1 MVSYRAIAPERTG
14 DRPDVMTAW
23 FQRFEPDLSDLSLLA
38 DNEIP
43 LAHSVLRIALTE
55 YPRLDPDR
63 WLGEIDRLA
72 DRARTRATDGDEA
85 SLIDALDAALFVE
98 AGFHG
103 NSALYYDPRNSF
115 LNDVLERRTGIP
127 ITLSIVYIETGRRL
141 GLDLFGIGLPGHFLV
156 GHRATDGSTQVIDA
170 FNRGSRLAR
179 EDCVRLVEENGGDAR
194 TFEERFLLPVSH
206 RNILLRMLT
215 NLKLIYVN
223 NRDFARAVRVMD
235 RSLEVAPEQWSEL
248 RDRGL
253 VLLQNGEP
261 GKALRDLKRYIELAP
276 LSDDEQPVRQAI
288 AAAQRLIAQLN

>member
-1 MVSYRAIAPERTG
+1 
-14 DRPDVMTAW
+14 MTALD
-23 FQRFEPDLSDLSLLA
+23 QPFEPDLSDLSSLT
-38 DNEIP
+38 DDQIP

-55 YPRLDPDR
+55 YPRLDPAR
-63 WLGEIDRLA
+63 WLGEIDHLA
-72 DRARTRATDGDEA
+72 DRARERASDADEA
-85 SLIDALDAALFVE
+85 SLVDALDAALFVE

-103 NSALYYDPRNSF
+103 NSSLYYDPRNSF

-156 GHRATDGSTQVIDA
+156 GHRFVDGRVQIIDA
-170 FNRGSRLAR
+170 FNRGSRLSR
-179 EDCVRLVEENGGDAR
+179 EDCARLVEDGDTERA
-194 TFEERFLLPVSH
+194 FEDRFLKPVSN

-223 NRDFARAVRVMD
+223 NRDFARAVRVMN
-235 RSLEVAPEQWSEL
+235 RSLEVAPDQWAEL

-253 VLLQNGEP
+253 VLLQDGEP
-261 GKALRDLKRYIELAP
+261 GKALRDLKRYIEFAP
-276 LSDDEQPVRQAI
+276 PSEDEQPIRQAI

>member
-1 MVSYRAIAPERTG
+1 MVSYRSIVPERTG
-14 DRPDVMTAW
+14 DVHDVMTVSMH
-23 FQRFEPDLSDLSLLA
+23 RFEPDLSDLAPLA
-38 DNEIP
+38 DDEIP

-55 YPRLDPDR
+55 YPRLEKDR

-72 DRARTRATDGDEA
+72 ERARARASGDDESA
-85 SLIDALDAALFVE
+85 LVDALDAALFVE

-127 ITLSIVYIETGRRL
+127 ISLSIVYIETGRRL

-156 GHRATDGSTQVIDA
+156 GHRGKDGRTQVIDA

-179 EDCVRLVEENGGDAR
+179 EDCARLVEENGGDAR
-194 TFEERFLLPVSH
+194 AFEERFLLPVSH
-206 RNILLRMLT
+206 RKILLRMLT

-223 NRDFARAVRVMD
+223 NRDFARAVKVMD
-235 RSLEVAPEQWSEL
+235 RSLEVAPDQWSEL

-261 GKALRDLKRYIELAP
+261 GKALRDLKRYIEFAP
-276 LSDDEQPVRQAI
+276 PTDDEQPVRQAI
-288 AAAQRLIAQLN
+288 AAAQRLIAQNN

>member
-1 MVSYRAIAPERTG
+1 
-14 DRPDVMTAW
+14 MTFTDTP
-23 FQRFEPDLSDLSLLA
+23 FQTDLSDLSLLA
-38 DNEIP
+38 DEQIP

-55 YPRLDPDR
+55 YPHLDPDR

-72 DRARTRATDGDEA
+72 SRARERAESGDDA
-85 SLIDALDAALFVE
+85 SLVDALDSALFVE

-103 NSALYYDPRNSF
+103 NSSLYYDPRNSF

-156 GHRATDGSTQVIDA
+156 GHRALDGQTQIIDA
-170 FNRGSRLAR
+170 FNRGSRLAH
-179 EDCVRLVEENGGDAR
+179 EDCARLVEEGGDGDRA
-194 TFEERFLLPVSH
+194 FEDRFLKPVSN

-235 RSLEVAPEQWSEL
+235 RSLEIAPDQWSEL

-253 VLLQNGEP
+253 VHLQYGEP
-261 GKALRDLKRYIELAP
+261 GKALRDLRRYIECAEP
-276 LSDDEQPVRQAI
+276 SDDEQPVRQAI

>member
-1 MVSYRAIAPERTG
+1 MVSYRAIASERTG
-14 DRPDVMTAW
+14 ARPDNMTAW

-141 GLDLFGIGLPGHFLV
+141 GLELFGIGLPGHFLV
-156 GHRATDGSTQVIDA
+156 GHRSTDGSTQVIDA

-235 RSLEVAPEQWSEL
+235 RSLEVAPEQWAEL